1 MSTATP
7 VIPLT
12 QALARKKNSP
22 LPAILI
28 VVGLIGA
35 VTLAI
40 LGFLESRK
48 SETLVVL
55 VRDVPYGQQISA
67 EDLGTV
73 ALPLH
78 RPAQLVGVSNPAAVV
93 GQYAARNLGTNDLL
107 QPSML
112 MAAPPSQPVYPNGEQ
127 LNPDMV
133 PVPFATTTIGPLTYR
148 DRVNIGFND
157 PSGAP
162 DLCDQARRA
171 ADGAPSIMPS
181 PSGGMVRPYACRLL
195 SSVRVLY
202 VDDAAK
208 IAYLEL
214 TPYQSHTIWALQAAG
229 LQLWGERF
237 GATSTPLAGLDR
249 LDIGQVTLGD
259 LEAAGIP
266 GSSVEV
272 PGRAKE

>member
-7 VIPLT
+7 VVPLG
-12 QALARKKNSP
+12 QALARKKNNP
-22 LPAILI
+22 LPSILI
-28 VVGLIGA
+28 VFGLLGA

-48 SETLVVL
+48 SETVVVL
-55 VRDVPYGQQISA
+55 VRDIAYGQQISA

-73 ALPLH
+73 TVPLH
-78 RPAQLVGVSNPAAVV
+78 RPTQLAGVSDPAAVV
-93 GQYAARNLGTNDLL
+93 GQYAARNLGSNDLL

-112 MAAPPSQPVYPNGEQ
+112 MVAPPSQPVYPNGEQ
-127 LNPDMV
+127 LQPDMV
-133 PVPFATTTIGPLTYR
+133 PVPFATTTIGPLTYH

-171 ADGAPSIMPS
+171 ADGTPSLVPS
-181 PSGGMVRPYACRLL
+181 VSVGVARPYACRLL

-202 VDDAAK
+202 VDDAAQV
-208 IAYLEL
+208 AYLEM

-229 LQLWGERF
+229 LQLWGERY
-237 GATSTPLAGLDR
+237 GATSMPLAELDR
-249 LDIGQVTLGD
+249 LDIGQVTLGN
-259 LEAAGIP
+259 LEDAGIP
-266 GSSVEV
+266 GSSAGV
-272 PGRAKE
+272 PGQ